1 MGTASTIDQVV
12 FFDGVCNL
20 CNAAVQFVIKR
31 NLRQNLRFAS
41 LQSDYAGKI
50 LPELQNEETFKT
62 IVLLKDGKIYLR
74 SDAALEI
81 SRELSGLWPLFYG
94 FKIIPRFIRD
104 GIYNFI
110 ARHRYKWFGKQDACW
125 IPTPDLN
132 SRFVS

>member
-1 MGTASTIDQVV
+1 M
-12 FFDGVCNL
+12 
-20 CNAAVQFVIKR
+20 IKR
-31 NLRQNLRFAS
+31 NTRQNLRFAS
-41 LQSDYAGKI
+41 LQSDFARKI
-50 LPELQNEETFKT
+50 LPEHQLEETLRT
-62 IVLLKDGKIYLR
+62 IVLLKGGKIYLR

-81 SRELSGLWPLFYG
+81 ARELSGAWPLLYG